1 MVLTFYQRLIEKI
14 INDQSLAI
22 LSEYFLSTVAS
33 NHSTQAHLQ
42 GEASLVLDAVSC
54 ERGERLLVEHLSLT
68 VTAGQGVR
76 IEGPNGSG
84 KTTLL
89 RVLAGLSQQYSG
101 MVSWCGNDIRQ
112 ARAALAADT
121 LYIGHLAGVKALLSP
136 LENLAW
142 WVSLHIQSS
151 EPLSKASLLNALSQV
166 GLQRFAS
173 TPCYQ
178 LSAGQQ
184 RRIALA
190 RLYLSQHRL
199 WILDEPFTAI
209 DIDGVT
215 LLEQRI
221 AEHLAQGNMAI
232 ITTHQ
237 TMKIDGFRSC
247 ALDAVKQKAGGC

>member
-1 MVLTFYQRLIEKI
+1 MLLTYYQWFIE
-14 INDQSLAI
+14 LAI
-22 LSEYFLSTVAS
+22 LSEHFLSTVAS
-33 NHSTQAHLQ
+33 NHSTQVHSQ
-42 GEASLVLDAVSC
+42 DEPSLMLDAVSC
-54 ERGERLLVEHLSLT
+54 ERGERLLVEHLSFV
-68 VTAGQGVR
+68 VTAGQGIR

-101 MVSWCGNDIRQ
+101 TVSWCGKDIRHS
-112 ARAALAADT
+112 RSSLAEDT

-136 LENLAW
+136 LENLSW
-142 WVSLHIQSS
+142 WASLHISS
-151 EPLSKASLLNALSQV
+151 DAAASKAKLLAALSQV
-166 GLQRFAS
+166 GLERFAY
-173 TPCYQ
+173 TPCHQ

-209 DIDGVT
+209 DADGVA

-221 AEHLAQGNMAI
+221 AEHLKKGNMAI
-232 ITTHQ
+232 VTTHQ
-237 TMKIDGFRSC
+237 AMQIDGFTRCSLTT
-247 ALDAVKQKAGGC
+247 AAAEEGLVNE

>member
-1 MVLTFYQRLIEKI
+1 VSI
-14 INDQSLAI
+14 
-22 LSEYFLSTVAS
+22 FLSTEAS
-33 NHSTQAHLQ
+33 NHSTQTHISD
-42 GEASLVLDAVSC
+42 EPSLVLDSVSC
-54 ERGERLLVEHLSLT
+54 ERGERLLVECLSMSLA
-68 VTAGQGVR
+68 AGQGVR

-101 MVSWCGNDIRQ
+101 AVRWCGEDIRQ
-112 ARAALAADT
+112 ARAVLAADT
-121 LYIGHLAGVKALLSP
+121 LYIGHLAGVKALLTP

-142 WVSLHIQSS
+142 WVSLHIPSLD
-151 EPLSKASLLNALSQV
+151 PLSKESLLNALTQV
-166 GLQRFAS
+166 GLQRFAN
-173 TPCYQ
+173 TPCHQ

-209 DIDGVT
+209 DTDGVA

-237 TMKIDGFRSC
+237 AMQIEGFSSYC
-247 ALDAVKQKAGGC
+247 LDKVEQKEGGGQ

>member
-1 MVLTFYQRLIEKI
+1 M
-14 INDQSLAI
+14 
-22 LSEYFLSTVAS
+22 
-33 NHSTQAHLQ
+33 
-42 GEASLVLDAVSC
+42 LDAVSC

-76 IEGPNGSG
+76 VEGPNGSG

-101 MVSWCGNDIRQ
+101 TVSWCGNDIRQ
-112 ARAALAADT
+112 ARAALAEDT

-142 WVSLHIQSS
+142 WVSLHIPSL

-166 GLQRFAS
+166 GLQRFAN
-173 TPCYQ
+173 TPCHQ

-247 ALDAVKQKAGGC
+247 ALDAAKQKAGSC

>member
-1 MVLTFYQRLIEKI
+1 M
-14 INDQSLAI
+14 
-22 LSEYFLSTVAS
+22 STVAS
-33 NHSTQAHLQ
+33 NHSIHSHDSNDEL
-42 GEASLVLDAVSC
+42 SLALDAVSC
-54 ERGERLLVEHLSLT
+54 ERGERLLVDSLSLNL
-68 VTAGQGVR
+68 TAGQGVR

-101 MVSWCGNDIRQ
+101 IVRWCGEDIRN
-112 ARAALAADT
+112 ARASLAADT
-121 LYIGHLAGVKALLSP
+121 LYIGHLAGVKALLTP

-142 WVSLHIQSS
+142 WVSLHIPSQ
-151 EPLSKASLLNALSQV
+151 EPLSEASLLNALSQV
-166 GLQRFAS
+166 GLQRFAN
-173 TPCYQ
+173 TPCHQ

-209 DIDGVT
+209 DTDGVG
-215 LLEQRI
+215 LLERRI
-221 AEHLAQGNMAI
+221 AEHLSQGHMAI

-237 TMKIDGFRSC
+237 SMQIEGFSSC
-247 ALDAVKQKAGGC
+247 CLDTVNQPEGGC